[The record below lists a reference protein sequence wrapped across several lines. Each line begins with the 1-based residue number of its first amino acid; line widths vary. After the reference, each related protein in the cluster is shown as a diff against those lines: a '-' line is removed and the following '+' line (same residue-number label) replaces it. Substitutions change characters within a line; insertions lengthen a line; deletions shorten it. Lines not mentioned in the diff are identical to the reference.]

1 MAADGTWKLTMTTP
15 MGTQTPTLTLTS
27 AGESLTGTM
36 EGAQGAAEIEDGRVD
51 GNNVSWVIT
60 AAQMAMKINF
70 SGVVDGDRISGKAEI
85 GSFGEAAF
93 EGVRA

>member
-15 MGTQTPTLTLTS
+15 MGTQTPTLTLKS
-27 AGESLTGTM
+27 DGAALTGTM
-36 EGAQGAAEIEDGRVD
+36 EGAQGTVAIEDGRVD
-51 GNNVSWVIT
+51 ANNVSWSIT

-70 SGVVDGDRISGKAEI
+70 AATLDGDRLSGKAEL
-85 GSFGEAAF
+85 GTFGEAAF